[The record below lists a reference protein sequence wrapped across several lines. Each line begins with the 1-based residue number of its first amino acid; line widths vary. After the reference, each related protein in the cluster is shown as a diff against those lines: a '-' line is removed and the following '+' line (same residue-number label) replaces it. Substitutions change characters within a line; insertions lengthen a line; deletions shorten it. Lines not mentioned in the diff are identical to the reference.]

1 MFLVIKETISV
12 VSESVELQCRPEAH
26 ERVAA
31 ALCTHKPN
39 RA

>member
-1 MFLVIKETISV
+1 MLTEHCALSV
-12 VSESVELQCRPEAH
+12 ESVESVELQCRPKAH